1 MNSFSQIPEGEEVAG
16 VVTPVAPRRSMK
28 WGVIA
33 AAAVG
38 LATVGYVSTKSTSTT
53 SALDEVAPPTDVPP
67 SDAPSDADSTN
78 MAWME
83 RDDVKRISAQKV
95 VYGDM
100 TPDDIASLFVKFQ
113 SDFNRDYSSVSETEE
128 ADRFVMFKKN
138 LVMIDA
144 LNRQNPLAKFGITE
158 AGDYTEE
165 ERNMKKM
172 STKYANYENMKAN
185 LPAGVVDAASKGP
198 AHVAGMQFDVNVP
211 TDGHSGG
218 GRGGGSSSST
228 EAGGTDMQ
236 TGQVSWASEDDC
248 AACSKFPGLH
258 NYTTANRPDDFDWRE
273 LGAVTEVKNQKYCGS
288 CWTFSTAADV
298 EGTHFLAT
306 DELIS
311 LSEQQIV
318 ACDSGM
324 DGCEGGYMYAAMQY
338 VTKTGGL
345 VTDEA
350 YPYKGI
356 MMDYE
361 DNTPSCDTALITK
374 TLQADEDDKLAHIEG
389 FQMVA
394 MGDDYEDL
402 MATVLLKNGPLSVA
416 INANGMEYYEFGI
429 TGCETIAGETYCEAG
444 SISTTTPCDPT
455 SLDHGVLAVAYGV
468 QDGTD
473 YWVIKNSWGSEW
485 GEEGYYRLT
494 RGDNHCGVANMVV
507 HSVYKNSGQ
516 DNKHEIHESHV
527 KGVKKTEHVEEVE
540 ARQSSKKSSKKSSSH

>member
-1 MNSFSQIPEGEEVAG
+1 MQQ
-16 VVTPVAPRRSMK
+16 
-28 WGVIA
+28 A
-33 AAAVG
+33 AEDPMETDQEAAKNPQTG
-38 LATVGYVSTKSTSTT
+38 
-53 SALDEVAPPTDVPP
+53 
-67 SDAPSDADSTN
+67 
-78 MAWME
+78 
-83 RDDVKRISAQKV
+83 
-95 VYGDM
+95 GD
-100 TPDDIASLFVKFQ
+100 
-113 SDFNRDYSSVSETEE
+113 
-128 ADRFVMFKKN
+128 
-138 LVMIDA
+138 
-144 LNRQNPLAKFGITE
+144 G
-158 AGDYTEE
+158 GDG
-165 ERNMKKM
+165 
-172 STKYANYENMKAN
+172 S
-185 LPAGVVDAASKGP
+185 
-198 AHVAGMQFDVNVP
+198 
-211 TDGHSGG
+211 
-218 GRGGGSSSST
+218 GGGSSSST

-429 TGCETIAGETYCEAG
+429 TGCETIAGEDYCEAG
-444 SISTTTPCDPT
+444 SIDDHSPCDPE
-455 SLDHGVLAVAYGV
+455 SLDHAVLAVGIGV
-468 QDGTD
+468 QEGVQEDTD
-473 YWVIKNSWGSEW
+473 SSADSTQYWVIKNSWGEEW
-485 GEEGYYRLT
+485 GEDGYYRLE
-494 RGDNHCGVANMVV
+494 RGVNKCGVANMVV
-507 HSVYKNSGQ
+507 HSV
-516 DNKHEIHESHV
+516 V
-527 KGVKKTEHVEEVE
+527 KD
-540 ARQSSKKSSKKSSSH
+540 A